1 MSTVVAT
8 LVFVQQAITRYVLS
22 TIIALGNVGNLFLIA
37 IYLQKKHRTNSCS
50 IYLLASSIFCLIAA
64 NWAIIPLL
72 YALNNPD
79 PLANSLTLCRMRGY
93 FIHTASMCFRYI
105 LVLVCADRYAL
116 CNTRASVRAL
126 SRPAIAYRSIAFII
140 VFWYVASLHL
150 AILEDVQN
158 GRCGVFGVYGQIF
171 SWYIL
176 IFTGFTPICLMI
188 TFGILLVKNLRQW
201 QLRVGPGN
209 TNANLKK
216 RDISLLKLVLMEVAV
231 YIVCTIMYPC
241 VTIYTQVTASI
252 ATSKS
257 ADRKQIESFINFIT
271 MSLLLYLNYNTTFY
285 VHLGTSK
292 AFRNEVKQFL
302 RKCIGKFSKNPQN
315 YENRM
320 TTANNPQKRG
330 QLQST
335 TVR

>member
-8 LVFVQQAITRYVLS
+8 LVLVQQDITRYVLS
-22 TIIALGNVGNLFLIA
+22 TIIALGNMGNLFLIA
-37 IYLQKKHRTNSCS
+37 IYLQKKHRTSSCS
-50 IYLLASSIFCLIAA
+50 IYLRASSIFCLISA

-79 PLANSLTLCRMRGY
+79 PLAYSLTLCRMRGY
-93 FIHTASMCFRYI
+93 FIHTASMCFRYT

-116 CNTRASVRAL
+116 CNTSASVRAL
-126 SRPAIAYRSIAFII
+126 SRPAIAYRSIAFIT

-150 AILEDVQN
+150 AILEDIQN
-158 GRCGVFGVYGQIF
+158 GRCGVFGVYGQVF

-176 IFTGFTPICLMI
+176 VFTGIVPIGLMS
-188 TFGILLVKNLRQW
+188 TFGILLAKNLRAVRS
-201 QLRVGPGN
+201 RVGPGN

-231 YIVCTIMYPC
+231 YIVCTITHPF
-241 VTIYTQVTASI
+241 VVIYTQATASV
-252 ATSKS
+252 AASKS

-285 VHLGTSK
+285 VHLTTSK
-292 AFRNEVKQFL
+292 AFRNEVKQFV
-302 RKCIGKFSKNPQN
+302 RKCIGKLNRNTQKN
-315 YENRM
+315 ENRM
-320 TTANNPQKRG
+320 TTASNLQKRT
-330 QLQST
+330 QQQ
-335 TVR
+335 